1 MPAPLVAG
9 LILAAGAST
18 RLGEPKQLLVDDRGV
33 PAVTR
38 VVRALLDAG
47 CAPVCVV
54 TGAERERVRAA
65 LAGEP
70 VLLVEHAGWAAGM
83 GSSIAAGVRAL
94 MEAAPQA
101 SGVLIAP
108 CDMPSV
114 DAAHVQALRAAF
126 DGDVRVASSYARDD
140 GSTVRGIPAI
150 LPQRDWPWLAA
161 LDGDQGARPLLQS
174 AETLAV
180 FLPHGAFD
188 LDTADDVARWRRSDH
203 VTNPSEPRPR
213 D

>member
-1 MPAPLVAG
+1 MSAPLVAG

-38 VVRALLDAG
+38 VVRALLEGG

-54 TGAERERVRAA
+54 TGAQRARVRAA

-70 VLLVEHAGWAAGM
+70 VLIVEHAGWSAGM

-94 MEAAPQA
+94 VQHAPHAA
-101 SGVLIAP
+101 GVLIAP

-114 DAAHVQALRAAF
+114 DTAHVQALRAAF
-126 DGDVRVASSYARDD
+126 DGDVRVASSYERDD
-140 GSTVRGIPAI
+140 GSTVRGIPAV

-161 LDGDQGARPLLQS
+161 LDGDQGARPLLQN
-174 AETLAV
+174 ADTLAV

-188 LDTADDVARWRRSDH
+188 LDTAADVARWRRTGH
-203 VTNPSEPRPR
+203 VTDPSSVDTPP
-213 D
+213 

>member
-1 MPAPLVAG
+1 VPAPLVAG

-18 RLGEPKQLLVDDRGV
+18 RLGEPKQLLVDDHGV

-38 VVRALLDAG
+38 VVRALRDAG

-54 TGAERERVRAA
+54 TGAERARVRAA

-70 VLLVEHAGWAAGM
+70 VLIVEHAGWSAGM

-94 MEAAPQA
+94 VQHVPHAA
-101 SGVLIAP
+101 GVLIAP

-114 DAAHVQALRAAF
+114 NAAHVRALCAAF
-126 DGDVRVASSYARDD
+126 DGDGRVASSYARDD

-174 AETLAV
+174 ADTLAV

-188 LDTADDVARWRRSDH
+188 LDTADDVARWRGSDH
-203 VTNPSEPRPR
+203 ITDPAGPRPR

>member
-38 VVRALLDAG
+38 VARALLDAG

-94 MEAAPQA
+94 MQDAPQA

-114 DAAHVQALRAAF
+114 DAAHVQTLRAAF

-174 AETLAV
+174 ADTLAV
-180 FLPHGAFD
+180 FLPNGAFD

-203 VTNPSEPRPR
+203 VTDPSEPRPR